1 MKTKEKINLLIV
13 LVILLVILTAAF
25 VVYPLLGGIRKNS
38 QELVSQKKNLAIL
51 ESKVA
56 NLEKFKIIYK
66 ELEEILGKINDL
78 FVDPGVPVEF
88 ISFLEERAKESHL
101 ETKITPTVLK
111 GTEEDPWPFL
121 SFQINSTGSFPD
133 VLSFLKKIENSSYLI
148 EIKNLNISKVE
159 ASDNVQA
166 IFSIKVYTK

>member
-1 MKTKEKINLLIV
+1 MKTKEKINFFIV
-13 LVILLVILTAAF
+13 FVVLLVVLTAVF

-51 ESKVA
+51 ESEVV
-56 NLEKFKIIYK
+56 NLEKFKIIYE

-88 ISFLEERAKESHL
+88 ISFLEERAKESQL
-101 ETKITPTVLK
+101 ETKISPTVLK
-111 GTEEDPWPFL
+111 ETEEDPWPFL
-121 SFQINSTGSFPD
+121 AFQINSTGSFPST
-133 VLSFLKKIENSSYLI
+133 LSFLKKIENSSYLI

-159 ASDNVQA
+159 TSDNVQT